1 MMQEEIKEKVTAFTV
16 VQISQGLSCRGIYI
30 ITDFNLS
37 IVEFLIF
44 RVEYFR
50 LEYNLTHARLT
61 VNLRLLSIS

>member
-1 MMQEEIKEKVTAFTV
+1 MQEEIKEKVTAFTV
-16 VQISQGLSCRGIYI
+16 VHISQGLSCRGIYI

-37 IVEFLIF
+37 IAEFLIF

-61 VNLRLLSIS
+61 VNLRLSSIS